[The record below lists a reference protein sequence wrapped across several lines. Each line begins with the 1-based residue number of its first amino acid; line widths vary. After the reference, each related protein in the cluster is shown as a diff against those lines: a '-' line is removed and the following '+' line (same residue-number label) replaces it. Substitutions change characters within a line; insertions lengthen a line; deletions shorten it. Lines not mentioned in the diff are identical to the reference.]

1 MRNSKYIIKIFKL
14 TISFFALVGIVLSG
28 LLALVLFRPE
38 VLETVNLHE
47 VSGELYTCMTYK
59 TSEPIE
65 ETFGPGVNLKEAREI
80 ADAERGVYEYTECL
94 EEIFGHH
101 TVWVNKNSYII
112 YD

>member
-1 MRNSKYIIKIFKL
+1 MRNSKYNIKITKYVIF
-14 TISFFALVGIVLSG
+14 FFAFIGIVLSG

-38 VLETVNLHE
+38 MLEAVNLHE

-59 TSEPIE
+59 TSAPIE

-80 ADAERGVYEYTECL
+80 ADAERGVDEYTQCL
-94 EEIFGHH
+94 KDVFGHH

>member
-1 MRNSKYIIKIFKL
+1 MNKILKL
-14 TISFFALVGIVLSG
+14 SIFFFAIVGIVLSG
-28 LLALVLFRPE
+28 LFILVFFRPE

-59 TSEPIE
+59 TLSIQQ
-65 ETFGPGVNLKEAREI
+65 TFGPNVNLKEAREM
-80 ADAERGVYEYTECL
+80 ADAERGVDEYTQCL

-101 TVWVNKNSYII
+101 TVWVNHNNLII